1 MLDDMGA
8 KPDQGTAHLISL
20 ITLFSTID
28 RSERIGIGIEMLA
41 LSSAFAA
48 LLQPPAG
55 LTRRGALAGVAGAL
69 AAPLA
74 ASANDPIGATGR
86 EGGALAATCLGFG
99 W

>member
-1 MLDDMGA
+1 MGA

-20 ITLFSTID
+20 ITLFSPID
-28 RSERIGIGIEMLA
+28 RIGIGIEMLA
-41 LSSAFAA
+41 LSLTTAFAA